1 MHWPRFFSYVA
12 PLCARTAKLVAS
24 APTASVSKLSKLS
37 VGLTMG
43 ALAFGLAGCGGH
55 EARTLR
61 MRTALDEGNPK
72 EAITAIDEELEVRA
86 AKDLPSEV
94 VGDNALLVLDRASI
108 QQSLL
113 SFEDSKRDFQA
124 ADKAIEMLDLSKS
137 SIDSIGKWI
146 FSDSSGRY
154 VAPPHEKLL
163 VNALNILNYLETGDL
178 GGAKVEARRLSVMTR
193 YLHDVMKE
201 TDNAMLALGGVLA
214 GFAFEKSGETDE
226 ALRYY
231 DEALAFGGYA
241 SLGPAVKDLLGRGN
255 YKSPRLVTLAQGQP
269 EPKPEDADLGDVL
282 IVMGHGRVPHKI
294 AERLPIGLA
303 LTFAAGH
310 IHPGDV
316 AAANKLA
323 LQGLVTWVNFP
334 SLAPGQG
341 AYATPVA
348 QVDGAYVELVQVV
361 DVSHEV
367 RRAWERIK
375 GQVIA
380 SAITRTVARFAAG
393 SAVGAVGSAAGGKNG
408 DIIGTLLSL
417 GTQAALT
424 AADTPDTRSWETLPA
439 RVVFARMRL
448 PAGRHTISLTARG
461 WSRRQEIQLEKGS
474 FKVVSLMAL
483 N

>member
-1 MHWPRFFSYVA
+1 M
-12 PLCARTAKLVAS
+12 RTLTRAASTLLVALG
-24 APTASVSKLSKLS
+24 ASVLW
-37 VGLTMG
+37 
-43 ALAFGLAGCGGH
+43 GCGGH

-61 MRTALDEGNPK
+61 MRTALDEGNPR
-72 EAITAIDEELEVRA
+72 AALASINEELEV
-86 AKDLPSEV
+86 KDSKELPKEV
-94 VGDNALLVLDRASI
+94 VGDNALLVLDRASV
-108 QQSLL
+108 QQSILA
-113 SFEDSKRDFQA
+113 FEDSKRDFQA
-124 ADKAIEMLDLSKS
+124 ADKAIDMLDLSKS
-137 SIDSIGKWI
+137 TIDSIGKWI
-146 FSDSSGRY
+146 FSDSSGGY

-163 VNALNILNYLETGDL
+163 INALNILNYLETGDL
-178 GGAKVEARRLSVMTR
+178 SGAKVEARRLSVMTR

-231 DEALAFGGYA
+231 DEALAFGAYP
-241 SLGPAVKDLLGRGN
+241 SLGPAVKELLSRGN
-255 YKSPRLVTLAQGQP
+255 YKSPRLVALAAAEP

-282 IVMGHGRVPHKI
+282 VVMGHGRVPHKV

-303 LTFAAGH
+303 LTLASGH
-310 IHPGDV
+310 IHPRDV
-316 AAANKLA
+316 GAANKLA

-334 SLAPGQG
+334 TLAPGQG
-341 AYATPVA
+341 AYSTPVA
-348 QVDGAYVELVQVV
+348 QIDGRYVELSQVV
-361 DVSHEV
+361 DVSNEV

-380 SAITRTVARFAAG
+380 SAITRCIARFAAG

-439 RVVFARMRL
+439 RIVFARMRL
-448 PAGRHTISLTARG
+448 PAGRHTIALSARG
-461 WSRRQEIQLEKGS
+461 WARRQEIQVEKGG